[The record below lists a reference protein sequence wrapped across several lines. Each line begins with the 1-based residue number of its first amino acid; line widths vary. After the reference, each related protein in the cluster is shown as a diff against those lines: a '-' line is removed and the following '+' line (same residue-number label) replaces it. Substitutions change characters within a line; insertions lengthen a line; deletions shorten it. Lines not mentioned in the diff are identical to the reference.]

1 MKVSIVHGAQLADA
15 VHGVDVAQASGDAT
29 QVHAAFAR
37 LALVCD
43 PVHCVGFLG
52 WFRKRPSRMTAFEF
66 LEFANK
72 ALSRYGVAIAADR
85 ALVEKLVSNLPK

>member
-1 MKVSIVHGAQLADA
+1 MKVSIVQGAQLAEA
-15 VHGVDVAQASGDAT
+15 VNGVEIAQASGDAT

-43 PVHCVGFLG
+43 PVHCSGFLG

-66 LEFANK
+66 LTFAHE
-72 ALSRYGVAIAADR
+72 ALPRYGVAIAADK
-85 ALVEKLVSNLPK
+85 ALVEQLVMTSQK